1 MALLTD
7 LYEFTM
13 ADSYL
18 RGKRN
23 EEATFDL
30 FIRHLPENRSFL
42 VSA

>member
-1 MALLTD
+1 MNKKLQFGWVGEDNMALLTD

-23 EEATFDL
+23 EEAT
-30 FIRHLPENRSFL
+30 
-42 VSA
+42 